1 MIIKASG
8 MNRRHSTDKTGAC
21 VAAMSKK
28 KALKKGKMS
37 LKQKIV
43 AGVVIAVP
51 ALVIIA
57 WLLMTVLYHQPL
69 ATK

>member
-8 MNRRHSTDKTGAC
+8 MNLRHQTAKTEAC
-21 VAAMSKK
+21 VVAISKK

-57 WLLMTVLYHQPL
+57 WLIMTVLYHQPL

>member
-1 MIIKASG
+1 M
-8 MNRRHSTDKTGAC
+8 
-21 VAAMSKK
+21 AAMSKK
-28 KALKKGKMS
+28 KALKKRTMS

-43 AGVVIAVP
+43 AGAVIAVP

-57 WLLMTVLYHQPL
+57 WLVMTVLYHQPL

>member
-1 MIIKASG
+1 M
-8 MNRRHSTDKTGAC
+8 
-21 VAAMSKK
+21 AAMSKK
-28 KALKKGKMS
+28 KALKKDKMS

-57 WLLMTVLYHQPL
+57 WLIMTVLYHQPL

>member
-1 MIIKASG
+1 M
-8 MNRRHSTDKTGAC
+8 
-21 VAAMSKK
+21 AAMSKK
-28 KALKKGKMS
+28 KALIKRAMS

-57 WLLMTVLYHQPL
+57 WLVMTVLYHQPL